1 VLQPPVRV
9 CFVCSGNICRSPTAE
24 VALNRLAVQAGLTE
38 LLTVDSAGT
47 GSWHAGDDMD
57 ARSRRTM
64 AHAGYDV
71 PLHAAKQF
79 LPADFASRDI
89 VVALD
94 TGHYNVLWWLAAEVP
109 DVAAARDKIVLL
121 RSFDPE
127 LEPGEEPDVGDPYYG
142 GPGGFR
148 EVLDQVERSCAAL
161 LSAIQGAIESG
172 VDWRQQVDR
181 PPR

>member
-1 VLQPPVRV
+1 
-9 CFVCSGNICRSPTAE
+9 
-24 VALNRLAVQAGLTE
+24 
-38 LLTVDSAGT
+38 
-47 GSWHAGDDMD
+47 
-57 ARSRRTM
+57 M

-79 LPADFASRDI
+79 QPADFANRDI

-172 VDWRQQVDR
+172 VDWRQHVDR